1 MEDQDRQ
8 FPPTECDVVPFPVP
22 DHDLLLT
29 PELGFK
35 YLLNHQDMCLQ
46 QKLQG
51 AEITMRKVLR
61 DNILRI
67 CLEKRSGTPL
77 LKF

>member
-1 MEDQDRQ
+1 MEDQDRP
-8 FPPTECDVVPFPVP
+8 FPPTECDVVPFPVR
-22 DHDLLLT
+22 DHDLPLT

-46 QKLQG
+46 QKLQDV
-51 AEITMRKVLR
+51 EITMRKVLQ
-61 DNILRI
+61 DNRLRV
-67 CLEKRSGTPL
+67 CLEKL